1 MPHRATPLHPT
12 TDNAPPA
19 AAADPWYTTE
29 ELARLLKVDA
39 STLRRWRTA
48 RPAQGPPFVRLSG
61 RVVLYSAVDV
71 RQWLA
76 ERRTVPGQAA

>member
-1 MPHRATPLHPT
+1 MPHRTTPLHPT

-19 AAADPWYTTE
+19 AAGDPWYTTD
-29 ELARLLKVDA
+29 ELARLLKLDP

-48 RPAQGPPFVRLSG
+48 RPSQGPPFVRLSG
-61 RVVLYSAVDV
+61 RVVLYSAADV